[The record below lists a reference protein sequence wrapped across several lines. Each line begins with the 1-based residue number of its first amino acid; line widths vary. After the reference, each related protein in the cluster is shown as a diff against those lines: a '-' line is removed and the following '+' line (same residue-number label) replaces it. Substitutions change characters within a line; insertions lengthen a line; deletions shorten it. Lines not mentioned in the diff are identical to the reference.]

1 MATMNSGHHGMKR
14 IFRKIS
20 YCFVFLSRI
29 NGTLHV
35 RNHSQQ
41 VSVHHS
47 HSPGTKHT
55 SNFRVASLCFLFLR
69 RLHAFEGRTT
79 QISSSFH
86 TKQNGRKRKSLPS
99 TPKCTCC
106 NLKTGSATSDEQ
118 TKTIL
123 THTLRELVPKLSRI
137 CIGQNPYSSSQIWTA
152 DKKPPGWPS
161 ENGIK
166 WKDPNNNPKDSL
178 EVLQKKMS
186 VLLEMCKTKNIP
198 VEYQREIKAY
208 LNVCEDLK
216 SNDTPDISSL
226 QILRQQRKKS
236 HELALACRHFSEMV
250 KWHGAP
256 ERSTFLEN
264 ELINLCLVLQKA
276 NADRMLN
283 AQFEEVYCAIAQ
295 AEGTH
300 ETPGEFMKQFNSTG
314 RGPVDRVAP
323 MPQFNISN
331 RGSLER
337 AAFQNNHMTASLPPV
352 HSQMTTC
359 RFPNFNSMEVTMTET
374 SEFNTPHDRDYRMD
388 YMDCDKRQATADR
401 IMMHKRV
408 RGNRYSEDMILN

>member
-1 MATMNSGHHGMKR
+1 M
-14 IFRKIS
+14 
-20 YCFVFLSRI
+20 
-29 NGTLHV
+29 
-35 RNHSQQ
+35 
-41 VSVHHS
+41 
-47 HSPGTKHT
+47 
-55 SNFRVASLCFLFLR
+55 
-69 RLHAFEGRTT
+69 
-79 QISSSFH
+79 
-86 TKQNGRKRKSLPS
+86 
-99 TPKCTCC
+99 
-106 NLKTGSATSDEQ
+106 
-118 TKTIL
+118 
-123 THTLRELVPKLSRI
+123 PKLSRI

-295 AEGTH
+295 AEVMWIGH
-300 ETPGEFMKQFNSTG
+300 KYCEI
-314 RGPVDRVAP
+314 
-323 MPQFNISN
+323 ISICGAKFCELS
-331 RGSLER
+331 RL
-337 AAFQNNHMTASLPPV
+337 
-352 HSQMTTC
+352 HSFVGIY
-359 RFPNFNSMEVTMTET
+359 FPDIGFCLGICTLKHHVNWIF
-374 SEFNTPHDRDYRMD
+374 H
-388 YMDCDKRQATADR
+388 CGLKL
-401 IMMHKRV
+401 V
-408 RGNRYSEDMILN
+408 RKEYLRNG

>member
-1 MATMNSGHHGMKR
+1 MFDYMLNSIHKF
-14 IFRKIS
+14 IPLI
-20 YCFVFLSRI
+20 L
-29 NGTLHV
+29 
-35 RNHSQQ
+35 Q
-41 VSVHHS
+41 
-47 HSPGTKHT
+47 
-55 SNFRVASLCFLFLR
+55 
-69 RLHAFEGRTT
+69 AFEGRTT

-86 TKQNGRKRKSLPS
+86 TKQSSRKRKSLPS

-186 VLLEMCKTKNIP
+186 VLLDMCKTKNIP

-208 LNVCEDLK
+208 LNVCDDLK

-256 ERSTFLEN
+256 ERSTFLES

-276 NADRMLN
+276 NADRTLN
-283 AQFEEVYCAIAQ
+283 AQFEEVYFAIAQ
-295 AEGTH
+295 AEVI
-300 ETPGEFMKQFNSTG
+300 E
-314 RGPVDRVAP
+314 
-323 MPQFNISN
+323 
-331 RGSLER
+331 
-337 AAFQNNHMTASLPPV
+337 ASHYDL
-352 HSQMTTC
+352 H
-359 RFPNFNSMEVTMTET
+359 
-374 SEFNTPHDRDYRMD
+374 
-388 YMDCDKRQATADR
+388 
-401 IMMHKRV
+401 I
-408 RGNRYSEDMILN
+408 